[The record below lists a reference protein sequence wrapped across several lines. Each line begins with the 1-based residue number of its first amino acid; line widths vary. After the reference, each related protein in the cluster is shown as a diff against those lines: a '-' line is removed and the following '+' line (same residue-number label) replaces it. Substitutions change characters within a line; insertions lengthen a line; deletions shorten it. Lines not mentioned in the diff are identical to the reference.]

1 MRSTNNF
8 EDRNGYKEE
17 PANNKKRT
25 MVMDIMP
32 LFVMG
37 YEWIW
42 LVLVAGI
49 VIFGAKKIPQIARAL
64 GRSQGEFEK
73 GKIEGIKEAKELANS
88 DDRIKLEKAAES
100 LGIETEGKTDE
111 QIRESINKSLSKAE
125 K

>member
-1 MRSTNNF
+1 MRSANNF

-17 PANNKKRT
+17 RANNKKRT

-64 GRSQGEFEK
+64 GKSQGEFEK